1 MNNFAIH
8 YSLGLDSFTSLRS
21 VQNDGVFKFNF
32 VNMT

>member
-8 YSLGLDSFTSLRS
+8 YTLGLDSFTPLRS

-32 VNMT
+32 VNTT